1 MYSNMVTSA
10 LFYHFHSP
18 ICLVMGGCGQ
28 GWWLKRPH
36 WTRVGPWW
44 LCEPQNK
51 IPGPVMLYP
60 SRLATLKHRNPST
73 PVYKK
78 CIKLVYYEA
87 CLARILIPQY
97 CCECT
102 TLQHTQYNAQ
112 NTKHYMHLNSGAT
125 FNVICQ
131 LRVITSRCSSEVPA
145 ASPSPSGEVG
155 TSADH
160 YYRLGHLCWCRDGSC
175 SPKYGSGAPWA
186 SPSTSSCINAFVL
199 PDWWCHKNGILET
212 AKCTSTCGIKVCQGE
227 HHNQEPRT

>member
-1 MYSNMVTSA
+1 MLV
-10 LFYHFHSP
+10 FH
-18 ICLVMGGCGQ
+18 CDL
-28 GWWLKRPH
+28 W
-36 WTRVGPWW
+36 
-44 LCEPQNK
+44 
-51 IPGPVMLYP
+51 
-60 SRLATLKHRNPST
+60 PST
-73 PVYKK
+73 DRYVFKYGHFCSFLSLPQPYMPRYGRMWAGLVAQTTTLDPGGSLVTMRTAKQDPRPGNVISKPVGYTQTQEPVYKK

-175 SPKYGSGAPWA
+175 SPKYGSGAP
-186 SPSTSSCINAFVL
+186 
-199 PDWWCHKNGILET
+199 
-212 AKCTSTCGIKVCQGE
+212 
-227 HHNQEPRT
+227 

>member
-1 MYSNMVTSA
+1 M
-10 LFYHFHSP
+10 
-18 ICLVMGGCGQ
+18 
-28 GWWLKRPH
+28 
-36 WTRVGPWW
+36 
-44 LCEPQNK
+44 
-51 IPGPVMLYP
+51 
-60 SRLATLKHRNPST
+60 
-73 PVYKK
+73 
-78 CIKLVYYEA
+78 VYYEA

-186 SPSTSSCINAFVL
+186 SPSTSSYINAFVL

-212 AKCTSTCGIKVCQGE
+212 ASVQVPAASKYVKVNTATKNHVPSPDKSRIWNWSWMDLELARLLLLANPNSFFDVKSISRQ
-227 HHNQEPRT
+227 QEVGGAFGWPFLAHIQVVATAFPKIWWIAVVKMDVEMTLI